1 MRVCGLFAPDLC
13 TIAKARFRAFAALLL
28 PELRS
33 PGGCGLTTPTLIE
46 LALGDLAGTAGGS
59 GGDVRTQPPTR
70 RRAAACDLWVSKFG
84 GRSPKNADLQVGPDF
99 WHPAAIGRSGDGGQA
114 GTAEEEADDGT
125 SEANS
130 LGCASQQPKRS
141 PTWPGRSVQSRLPR
155 PRRRRQQSPSDRRR
169 PRAESRQVV
178 NRPLCKE
185 PLIVA
190 LASGRSDCHH
200 RGRVDACSRRGSF
213 PAP

>member
-1 MRVCGLFAPDLC
+1 MRKLLEPARQSQPTVNLSVFRRHPCGASALSSACKSVPSHALNSVLAPHRLRGLSSAG
-13 TIAKARFRAFAALLL
+13 TKARPPSAI
-28 PELRS
+28 S
-33 PGGCGLTTPTLIE
+33 
-46 LALGDLAGTAGGS
+46 TAGS
-59 GGDVRTQPPTR
+59 G
-70 RRAAACDLWVSKFG
+70 
-84 GRSPKNADLQVGPDF
+84 
-99 WHPAAIGRSGDGGQA
+99 IGRSGDGGQV

-130 LGCASQQPKRS
+130 LGCASQQDSPERS

-155 PRRRRQQSPSDRRR
+155 PRRRRQQSPSERKR
-169 PRAESRQVV
+169 PRAASRQVV
-178 NRPLCKE
+178 NGPLCKE